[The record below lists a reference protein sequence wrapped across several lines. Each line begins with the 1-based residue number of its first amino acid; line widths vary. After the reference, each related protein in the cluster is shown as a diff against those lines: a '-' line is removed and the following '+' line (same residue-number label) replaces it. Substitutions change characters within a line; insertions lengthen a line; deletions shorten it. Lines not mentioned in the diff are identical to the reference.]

1 MYTHTYIILSVTPL
15 ERELEALRQIA
26 VESAHVASELRR
38 VQSLFD
44 VVYKGTE
51 NIERELQTRGADLA
65 QLREEVCVCVC
76 VSTCSMYV
84 CVCKY
89 MCTYVCVC
97 ESSWCRTDFAQSVYL
112 C

>member
-15 ERELEALRQIA
+15 ERELDELRQIA

-44 VVYKGTE
+44 IVYQGTE

-65 QLREEVCVCVC
+65 QLREEVCVCVY
-76 VSTCSMYV
+76 VSVMYV
-84 CVCKY
+84 
-89 MCTYVCVC
+89 
-97 ESSWCRTDFAQSVYL
+97 
-112 C
+112 